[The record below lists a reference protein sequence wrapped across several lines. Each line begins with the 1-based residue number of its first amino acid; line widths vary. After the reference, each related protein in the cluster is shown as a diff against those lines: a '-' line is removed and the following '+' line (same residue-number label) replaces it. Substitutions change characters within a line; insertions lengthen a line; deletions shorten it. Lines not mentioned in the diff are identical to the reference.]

1 MAVHHDTSS
10 TTTCDRRDVAAPSPS
25 PGPAGPLRDA
35 LRRRLRAWRARL
47 ALARVMDMDDHL
59 LRDIGVT
66 RDGIRRARR
75 RGDGSR

>member
-1 MAVHHDTSS
+1 MAVHHDTPN
-10 TTTCDRRDVAAPSPS
+10 TTACARRGVSAPSPS

-35 LRRRLRAWRARL
+35 LQRGLRVWRARL

-75 RGDGSR
+75 GGDGSR